1 PLPDEAFLA
10 AGALGPGRGAR
21 AGDAVVAAD
30 LALSQALA
38 YARDLRS
45 LYEVT
50 REREQEIERAHDK
63 LRVAYQQSLAY
74 AVDLKKTHRRL
85 QSSILQSLLGLAN
98 ALEAKDEYTRGHSD
112 RVATLARR
120 LALAVGLGA
129 REAVTIAHSGLLH
142 DLGKIAVPERI
153 LRKPG
158 VLTEEELAIMRRHP
172 LTGAQIVAPL
182 EFFADG
188 ALIVRHHHERQDGS
202 GYPDGLAGEAIPIG
216 ARIVAIADVYDALT
230 SERPYRGAS
239 THDEAHEQMLAEAAR
254 TLDGRIFGV
263 FFGKVRDAPPDPATR
278 DCPRSAGVWG
288 GGPAAPRGGA
298 HGSRRRRGSS
308 RSRLGRQRARTRPR
322 LRERCRACGILVRG
336 VDSGAWRTW
345 ALAGAC
351 DSGQRRARDRVARRL
366 LLSCGSRL
374 VPVHPA
380 HPGTG

>member
-1 PLPDEAFLA
+1 
-10 AGALGPGRGAR
+10 
-21 AGDAVVAAD
+21 VAAD

-74 AVDLKKTHRRL
+74 AVDLKKTHQRL

-158 VLTEEELAIMRRHP
+158 ALTEEELAIMRRHP

-230 SERPYRGAS
+230 SERPYRSAS
-239 THDEAHEQMLAEAAR
+239 THDEAHEQMLAEADR
-254 TLDGRIFGV
+254 TLDGRLLGV
-263 FFGKVRDAPPDPATR
+263 FFDKVLDAPPDPATR
-278 DCPRSAGVWG
+278 D
-288 GGPAAPRGGA
+288 
-298 HGSRRRRGSS
+298 
-308 RSRLGRQRARTRPR
+308 
-322 LRERCRACGILVRG
+322 
-336 VDSGAWRTW
+336 
-345 ALAGAC
+345 
-351 DSGQRRARDRVARRL
+351 
-366 LLSCGSRL
+366 
-374 VPVHPA
+374 
-380 HPGTG
+380 